1 MKKDKLIED
10 YLAKP
15 ILPGER
21 VLVKGFGS
29 QNKQHWGITTVVE
42 VFKDGE
48 ICKPLVFS
56 FKQDPSDLLLVIRNS
71 EIRDKLSLLSNSVI
85 PRAP

>member
-1 MKKDKLIED
+1 METLTDESQYRDELLDKIVFALYPDAVWAI
-10 YLAKP
+10 
-15 ILPGER
+15 I
-21 VLVKGFGS
+21 
-29 QNKQHWGITTVVE
+29 
-42 VFKDGE
+42 FKDGE

>member
-1 MKKDKLIED
+1 METLTDESQYRDELLDKIVFALYPD
-10 YLAKP
+10 AVLA
-15 ILPGER
+15 I
-21 VLVKGFGS
+21 
-29 QNKQHWGITTVVE
+29 I
-42 VFKDGE
+42 FKDGE